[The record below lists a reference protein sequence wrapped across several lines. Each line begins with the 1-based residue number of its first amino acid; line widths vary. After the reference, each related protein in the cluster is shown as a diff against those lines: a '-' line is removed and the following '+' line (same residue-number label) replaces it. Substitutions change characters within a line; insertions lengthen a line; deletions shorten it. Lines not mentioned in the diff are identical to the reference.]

1 MHSDKYNQSR
11 YLGIPTFVRQRTAS
25 AWLVAA
31 VLLGLMLLAPALAS
45 AQQTGSEYYR
55 LGPGDRISVTVAGS
69 PEFDVTTR
77 IREDGAIG
85 YPYLGTVQLGGL
97 TLGEAE
103 NRIQRQLLTAKLL
116 RNPQVTVAV
125 LEYLSR
131 QVTVLGEVK
140 NPKRYG
146 LSAPSTVLDMIAE
159 AGGRLN
165 DGADYVILIRRENG
179 QSKRYTLTMDQLVAS
194 SAAATQ
200 VQADDIIIVPRMD
213 VFYIEGAVQ
222 KAGEYRLEDN
232 MTVMQAIAVGGG
244 LSPRGS
250 YSRIEIER
258 RGADGQMQTLDAD
271 LHDVLRPGDLL
282 HVKERIF

>member
-1 MHSDKYNQSR
+1 MRSDKYNYSNYAR
-11 YLGIPTFVRQRTAS
+11 IPIAVGRCAVS
-25 AWLVAA
+25 GWLVAA
-31 VLLGLMLLAPALAS
+31 VLFSLTLLAPTRVS
-45 AQQTGSEYYR
+45 AQQTASEYYR

-69 PEFDVTTR
+69 PEFSTTAR

-85 YPYLGTVQLGGL
+85 YPYLGTVQVGGL
-97 TLGEAE
+97 TLEQAE
-103 NRIQRQLLTAKLL
+103 NRIRRELLAAKLL

-125 LEYLSR
+125 EQFLSR

-159 AGGRLN
+159 AGGRLP
-165 DGADYVILIRRENG
+165 DGADYVILIRHENG
-179 QSKRYTLTMDQLVAS
+179 QSKRYVLTMNQLIAG
-194 SAAATQ
+194 AAPIE
-200 VQADDIIIVPRMD
+200 VQANDIIVVPRMN

-222 KAGEYRLEDN
+222 KAGEYRLDKG

-250 YSRIEIER
+250 YSRIEIIR
-258 RGADGQMQTLDAD
+258 HDKDGHVQTLDAQLD
-271 LHDVLRPGDLL
+271 DILQPGDLL